1 MMKQLLAFAALSA
14 LMIAFGALAF
24 GPAAFAGTLN
34 SVSSDNFS
42 PVVQVDADCYAIGDR
57 IAQEQGGTLAKAV
70 PVTVDGQPMC
80 KIVVLVPGAEGER
93 PKRME
98 FFEPQV

>member
-1 MMKQLLAFAALSA
+1 MMKQLLAFAAL
-14 LMIAFGALAF
+14 AFA
-24 GPAAFAGTLN
+24 PSAFAGP
-34 SVSSDNFS
+34 VSSGSSENAS
-42 PVVQVDADCYAIGDR
+42 AVLMVEADCYAIGDR
-57 IAQEQGGTLAKAV
+57 IAEEQGGTLAKAV